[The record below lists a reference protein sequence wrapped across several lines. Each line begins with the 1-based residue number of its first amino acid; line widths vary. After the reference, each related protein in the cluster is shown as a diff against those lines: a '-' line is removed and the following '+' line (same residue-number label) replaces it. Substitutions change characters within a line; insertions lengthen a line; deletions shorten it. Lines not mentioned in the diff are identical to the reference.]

1 MTTVPAPIFDC
12 LAEVNQR
19 CPVEDLTSISA
30 AISLSTKLGLPRVVL
45 FIRRQPDSFRS
56 GLTTGFVNA
65 ETGEIL
71 VFGDDE
77 DDGEDV

>member
-1 MTTVPAPIFDC
+1 MVKVPTPVFDG
-12 LAEVNQR
+12 LQELNQR

-45 FIRRQPDSFRS
+45 YVRRQPDSFRT
-56 GLTTGFVNA
+56 GLKNGFQHA

-71 VFGDDE
+71 VFGE
-77 DDGEDV
+77 